1 MFWEDLRK
9 FLAGPVLY
17 RLDELIGVRL
27 LPIFYALGLA
37 AIFLWAVDHLV
48 NSFASNFGQGLW
60 GILEIIVYA
69 PLALVALRIVTELVL
84 VFFKAHEAAAATVGR
99 ARRTAPL
106 ADEVRD
112 AIHELGEDNEAAS
125 ATDVTPS

>member
-9 FLAGPVLY
+9 FLSGPALY
-17 RLDELIGVRL
+17 RLDGLIGVRL
-27 LPIFYALGLA
+27 VPIFYALGLA

-60 GILEIIVYA
+60 GILEIVIYA
-69 PLALVALRIVTELVL
+69 PLALIVLRIITEIVL
-84 VFFKAHEAAAATVGR
+84 VFFKAHESVAATVN
-99 ARRTAPL
+99 RTRGANSL
-106 ADEVRD
+106 TEEVRD
-112 AIHELGEDNEAAS
+112 AIHELGEDNDAAA